1 MVLHANM
8 SMNDEFKKNVPIWR
22 IFQIEDLDIDYRITK
37 EEEKEKEIQIFIKK

>member
-1 MVLHANM
+1 M
-8 SMNDEFKKNVPIWR
+8 MNLKKNVPIWR